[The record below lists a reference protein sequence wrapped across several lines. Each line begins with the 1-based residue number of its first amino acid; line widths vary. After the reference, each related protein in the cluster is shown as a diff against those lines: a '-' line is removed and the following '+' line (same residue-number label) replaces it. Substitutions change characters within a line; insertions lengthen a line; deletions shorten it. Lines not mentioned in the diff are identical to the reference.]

1 MAKRDNVILGNWK
14 SSGVMV
20 MIMMMMMMMVIIVMI
35 FVGFT

>member
-20 MIMMMMMMMVIIVMI
+20 MIMMMMMMVIIVMI